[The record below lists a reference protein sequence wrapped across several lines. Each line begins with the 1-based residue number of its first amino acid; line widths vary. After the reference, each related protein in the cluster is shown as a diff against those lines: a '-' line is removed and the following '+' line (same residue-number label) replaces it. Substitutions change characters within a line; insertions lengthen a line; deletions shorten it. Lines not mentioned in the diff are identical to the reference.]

1 MSTKSRKSL
10 SSSSPSWQQ
19 CDKCQCALTQKD
31 ILLHETNCPPSTESW
46 NHSFIS
52 GGVLYST
59 IEVLQSQGI

>member
-10 SSSSPSWQQ
+10 TSSSWQQ

-31 ILLHETNCPPSTESW
+31 ILLHEANCPPSTESW

-52 GGVLYST
+52 NGVLYST
-59 IEVLQSQGI
+59 IEIFQSQGI